1 MPVQMS
7 MMMEETKSKS
17 KKKSVS
23 RKMMAMEK
31 EEILCDDEDGYDNGE
46 RAENEFA

>member
-1 MPVQMS
+1 MS
-7 MMMEETKSKS
+7 MMMEETKCKS
-17 KKKSVS
+17 KKMSAPRRMK
-23 RKMMAMEK
+23 AMEK